1 MLELDEFVFQLRLK
15 FVGPVH
21 LDISKVFIDR
31 VIINIGRKNNPHIK
45 SRLIGSTK
53 VYFPTL
59 LKSWLFTSTY
69 MTVLGVTVDAACTS
83 NA

>member
-1 MLELDEFVFQLRLK
+1 MV
-15 FVGPVH
+15 PA
-21 LDISKVFIDR
+21 
-31 VIINIGRKNNPHIK
+31 
-45 SRLIGSTK
+45 K

-83 NA
+83 NAGSANNNPPTKRIKLKKVEIIPVFLLKK